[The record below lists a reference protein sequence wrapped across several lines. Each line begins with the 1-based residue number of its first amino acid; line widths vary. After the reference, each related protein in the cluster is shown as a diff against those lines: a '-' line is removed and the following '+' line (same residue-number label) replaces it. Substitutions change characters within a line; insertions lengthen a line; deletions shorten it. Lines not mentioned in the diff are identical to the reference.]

1 MFEGINQTHKEAFER
16 GLAVQK
22 SYQSSLEPKKV
33 KLDLLKWEPPPINS
47 YKLNVDATLFFN
59 LAKVGYGAIVRDW
72 KGETLLAI
80 TMADSQT
87 AQPKTVEALAILC
100 GLQLFM
106 HQDFDPLTIESNYL
120 LVVEDLTA
128 TAFSKFLWE
137 YYLRY

>member
-1 MFEGINQTHKEAFER
+1 M
-16 GLAVQK
+16 
-22 SYQSSLEPKKV
+22 
-33 KLDLLKWEPPPINS
+33 KLDLLKWEPPPINF

-80 TMADSQT
+80 SMADSQT

-106 HQDFDPLTIESNYL
+106 HQGFDPLIIESNCF
-120 LVVEDLTA
+120 LVVEEISQQQLSQS
-128 TAFSKFLWE
+128 F
-137 YYLRY
+137 YGNII